1 MRGLVHVYTGDG
13 KGKTTAA
20 LGLAFR
26 AVGCGFR
33 VVMIQFLKDSPTGE
47 LESCQ
52 KFGSQFQILRFHE
65 GHKGFFW
72 NMDDSEKR
80 EFRQEV
86 CHAFSEAETFLHL
99 GACDMLILDEILG
112 CVQNG
117 FISEEEL
124 CRFIQKKPE
133 QLELI
138 LTGRNAPEC
147 VTSLADYVSEIC
159 AVKHPMDSGT
169 PARRG
174 IEF

>member
-1 MRGLVHVYTGDG
+1 
-13 KGKTTAA
+13 
-20 LGLAFR
+20 
-26 AVGCGFR
+26 
-33 VVMIQFLKDSPTGE
+33 
-47 LESCQ
+47 
-52 KFGSQFQILRFHE
+52 
-65 GHKGFFW
+65 
-72 NMDDSEKR
+72 
-80 EFRQEV
+80 
-86 CHAFSEAETFLHL
+86 
-99 GACDMLILDEILG
+99 MLILYEILC
-112 CVQNG
+112 CVKNG